1 MCNGFPNF
9 CKKYRFFSIVFTLF
23 ILNMAVLYAQEGA
36 ADSALP
42 PAVQKLAQKAFS
54 QPTETAVRQMFEQ
67 NLASLAGAQEQCHA
81 LILLAEY
88 ELHTGSYY
96 HAAAHYRQAAALNTE
111 EHPAL
116 LLEAVRVLLCGGS
129 FDSARSL
136 LSEIAA
142 TLPVSEENRYYRTA
156 AVYDAWRL
164 LAEDRPDRALPL
176 ISAYA
181 EKQAF
186 AEYHPALLFTLWWTN
201 GDEAAKARL
210 LKDYPAGMEAAAVR
224 GAVAVQPSTFWYLMP
239 RSSRAIGMESDQSET
254 APGSAGRAYQP
265 GSRGDSTSAADAG
278 AAPSHQKAVQAQN
291 GNDTQT
297 KPLYYQL
304 GFYRTKKY
312 AEAFAD
318 DLKKKHF
325 TPIIKEETRPS
336 GTVYFAV
343 LVAEN
348 AAGDMGL
355 LLKDAG
361 YEAFPIFP

>member
-1 MCNGFPNF
+1 MYNGYLNF
-9 CKKYRFFSIVFTLF
+9 CKKYRFFSFLFAVTLA
-23 ILNMAVLYAQEGA
+23 ISYTQAEAVNSSVQ
-36 ADSALP
+36 S
-42 PAVQKLAQKAFS
+42 AVQKLAQKAFS
-54 QPTETAVRQMFEQ
+54 QSTETAVRQMFEQ
-67 NLASLAGAQEQCHA
+67 NLASLAGLQAQCQA

-96 HAAAHYRQAAALNTE
+96 HAAAHYRQAAALNPE
-111 EHPAL
+111 EQTTL

-129 FDSARSL
+129 FDSARNL

-142 TLPVSEENRYYRTA
+142 TLPVNDENRSYRTA

-164 LAEDRPDRALPL
+164 LAEDRADRALPL

-181 EKQAF
+181 EKQSF
-186 AEYHPALLFTLWWTN
+186 AEYHPALLFTLWWIN
-201 GDEAAKARL
+201 GDETAKTRL
-210 LKDYPAGMEAAAVR
+210 LKEYPSGMEAAAVR
-224 GAVAVQPSTFWYLMP
+224 GSIAVQPSTFWYLMP
-239 RSSRAIGMESDQSET
+239 RNRSD
-254 APGSAGRAYQP
+254 GI
-265 GSRGDSTSAADAG
+265 
-278 AAPSHQKAVQAQN
+278 QKAEAASISSNQKTVHTESAI
-291 GNDTQT
+291 DTQV

-312 AEAFAD
+312 AEAFAA
-318 DLKKKHF
+318 DLNKKHF

-336 GTVYFAV
+336 GTVYFTV

-348 AAGDMGL
+348 TTGDMGI

>member
-1 MCNGFPNF
+1 MCNGLPNF
-9 CKKYRFFSIVFTLF
+9 CKKYRFFSFLFAVTLA
-23 ILNMAVLYAQEGA
+23 ISYTQAEAVNSSVQ
-36 ADSALP
+36 S
-42 PAVQKLAQKAFS
+42 AVQKLAQKAFS
-54 QPTETAVRQMFEQ
+54 QSTETAVRQMFEQ
-67 NLASLAGAQEQCHA
+67 NLASLAGPQAQCQA

-96 HAAAHYRQAAALNTE
+96 HAAAHYQQAAALNPE
-111 EHPAL
+111 EQTTL

-129 FDSARSL
+129 FDSARNL

-142 TLPVSEENRYYRTA
+142 TLPVNDENRSYRTA

-164 LAEDRPDRALPL
+164 LAEDRADRALPL

-181 EKQAF
+181 EKQSF
-186 AEYHPALLFTLWWTN
+186 AEYHPALLFTLWWIN
-201 GDEAAKARL
+201 GDETAKTRL
-210 LKDYPAGMEAAAVR
+210 LKEYPSGMEAAAVR